1 MALET
6 VIDGLAFAEGLRWRD
21 SQLWF
26 SDMHAGEV
34 HAWSPPGPGAH
45 DGGTDRVVLRV
56 AGSPSGLGW
65 TPDGD
70 LLIVSMNDRRLLRL
84 HGSDPSAAAVA
95 VADLSD
101 YTPHPINDMIVDSEG
116 RAYIGSF
123 GFDLHGRGELQ
134 PSVVISVDPDGTHRV
149 AADDLLF
156 PNGMV
161 ATADGTLI
169 VAETFGGRL
178 TAFTIGAD
186 GSLGDRRVWAD
197 LPDGVSPD
205 GICLDS
211 AGAVWVASPTT
222 RECLRV
228 LEGGEVTD
236 RVSSAE
242 RMSIACALGGDAG
255 EDLYVATSAHLSPAT
270 SAQHRDGRIEVTR
283 IGS

>member
-6 VIDGLAFAEGLRWRD
+6 IVDGLAFAEGLRWHD

-34 HAWSPPGPGAH
+34 HAWSPAG
-45 DGGTDRVVLRV
+45 GGTDRVIARV

-65 TPDGD
+65 TPEGD
-70 LLIVSMNDRRLLRL
+70 LLVVSMNDRRLLRI
-84 HGSDPSAAAVA
+84 HSSDPGATPVA

-101 YTPHPINDMIVDSEG
+101 YTPHPINDMIVDPAG

-123 GFDLHGRGELQ
+123 GFDLHGRGDLQ
-134 PSVVISVDPDGTHRV
+134 PSIVISVDTDGSHRI

-161 ATADGTLI
+161 ILNHGVSNTLV

-178 TAFTIGAD
+178 TAFALAPD
-186 GSLGDRRVWAD
+186 GSLQDRRVWAG
-197 LPDGVSPD
+197 LPEGVSPD
-205 GICLDS
+205 GICLDG
-211 AGAVWVASPTT
+211 AGAIWVASPTT

-228 LEGGEVTD
+228 LEGGEVTN
-236 RVSSAE
+236 RVPTGE
-242 RMSIACALGGDAG
+242 RMSIACAVGGDDG
-255 EDLYVATSAHLSPAT
+255 RDLYIATSAHLSPTT
-270 SAQHRDGRIEVTR
+270 SAQHRDGRIEVSR

>member
-161 ATADGTLI
+161 ATVDGTLI

-186 GSLGDRRVWAD
+186 GSLGHRRVWAD

-205 GICLDS
+205 GICLDP
-211 AGAVWVASPTT
+211 AGAVGVQRRAD
-222 RECLRV
+222 V
-228 LEGGEVTD
+228 D
-236 RVSSAE
+236 RVRTRRRCRRGPLRRDE
-242 RMSIACALGGDAG
+242 RASVPGDQRPAPRR
-255 EDLYVATSAHLSPAT
+255 AHRGHPDRFLTNRPSRASLS
-270 SAQHRDGRIEVTR
+270 
-283 IGS
+283 